1 MSKRI
6 AVVNIT
12 GNVGKTTIAANVL
25 APSMPDAKFV
35 AVETINAAGD
45 ALGHDVEKFKGRD
58 FAQVYAE
65 LAVASDLIL
74 DVGASNVE
82 EFMRGLTKFEDG
94 HDEIDI
100 FVIPV
105 TAGKKEATESMK
117 TVEMLAAAGVPAEKI
132 RLIFNRVEESVEEE
146 FGPVLNY
153 VKKNKNCLANPECA
167 IYESEIYDLMAARK
181 QSLEQAMESTANFK
195 EELAAARAADDKKAF
210 AKATDAMTI
219 NKQAKSALRQS
230 KAVFEILTAEA

>member
-6 AVVNIT
+6 AVTNIT

-25 APSMPDAKFV
+25 APNMPSAKFI

-45 ALGHDVEKFKGRD
+45 ALGYDVEKFKGKE
-58 FAQVYAE
+58 FSQVYAE
-65 LAVASDLIL
+65 LAVAEDLIL
-74 DVGASNVE
+74 DIGASNVE
-82 EFMRGLTKFEDG
+82 EFMRRLTKFEDG

-105 TAGKKEATESMK
+105 TAGKKEATESLK
-117 TVEMLAAAGVPAEKI
+117 TVEMLSAAGVPPEKI
-132 RLIFNRVEESVEEE
+132 RLIFNRVEESVEDE
-146 FGPVLNY
+146 FSTVLNY
-153 VKKNKNCLANPECA
+153 VKKHRNCIADPECA

-181 QSLEQAMESTANFK
+181 QSLEQAMESTTNFK
-195 EELAAARAADDKKAF
+195 QELAAARAADDKKAF